1 MRYCN
6 LLKQKKKAK
15 IFSHFENI
23 FLLGWE
29 ASKRWGWGP
38 HLIQISQSEK
48 KRKTPYLLAPLLI
61 SSITGW
67 GATCSPAIKGATL
80 FASSF
85 GIEADD
91 SSFTIPHTP
100 LELITLKPIL
110 ATWLLSQRDWS
121 EHSNRDQW
129 FFFFFFVVAAMD
141 AIAAAST
148 LCPSS
153 VPCSRQ
159 WRTGVPCKVSVQVPV
174 KGEIYWCCE
183 FNQFVLQSSVLNWQ
197 PGCGADCEFS
207 AASSETFLTSLRRN
221 AVEVCG
227 LCGMFPNWG
236 GVIVGRNG
244 HCEFW
249 GWIPIERRRP
259 VMQVLSFLRH
269 LPQ

>member
-1 MRYCN
+1 MTQA
-6 LLKQKKKAK
+6 LQ
-15 IFSHFENI
+15 
-23 FLLGWE
+23 FLTHHWN
-29 ASKRWGWGP
+29 S
-38 HLIQISQSEK
+38 
-48 KRKTPYLLAPLLI
+48 
-61 SSITGW
+61 
-67 GATCSPAIKGATL
+67 
-80 FASSF
+80 
-85 GIEADD
+85 
-91 SSFTIPHTP
+91 
-100 LELITLKPIL
+100 
-110 ATWLLSQRDWS
+110 LLS
-121 EHSNRDQW
+121 NRFWPPDYWVTDIGASTQIGVR
-129 FFFFFFVVAAMD
+129 FFFVVVAAMD

-174 KGEIYWCCE
+174 KGEIFWCWE
-183 FNQFVLQSSVLNWQ
+183 FSQFVLQSSVLNWQ
-197 PGCGADCEFS
+197 PGFGANCEFT
-207 AASSETFLTSLRRN
+207 AASSKTFLTSLRRN

-244 HCEFW
+244 HCESW